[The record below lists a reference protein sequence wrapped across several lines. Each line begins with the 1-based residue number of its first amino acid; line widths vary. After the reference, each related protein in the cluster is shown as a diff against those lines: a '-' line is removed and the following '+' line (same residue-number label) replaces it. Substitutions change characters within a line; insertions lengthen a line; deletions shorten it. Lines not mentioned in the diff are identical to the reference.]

1 MLMGSLLAAA
11 VLILSFTVFFIGR
24 DVIGLTPV
32 ELQTLVFVMLVATG
46 QGNVYLV
53 RKRSRFWRSHPS
65 HWLTATSVID
75 LMVVTRMIAT
85 GVLMSPVSITL
96 IVSLL
101 LAVAAHLLVVDQL
114 KAQMFR
120 RIEVK

>member
-1 MLMGSLLAAA
+1 
-11 VLILSFTVFFIGR
+11 
-24 DVIGLTPV
+24 
-32 ELQTLVFVMLVATG
+32 
-46 QGNVYLV
+46 
-53 RKRSRFWRSHPS
+53 
-65 HWLTATSVID
+65 
-75 LMVVTRMIAT
+75 MVVTRMVAT